1 MSDFDAVGGKEEL
14 LTQVPTPMHSGHIE
28 QGGVA
33 VAKENSELP
42 ASNNYNEETQSAP
55 FCSSPEG
62 SLHQLA
68 LDMLKYSSP
77 PGSASH
83 TKLKE
88 ILQAHSYF
96 YIELPHNIFTE
107 NQKNMAH
114 MLEGFGLSRL
124 ERRPPK
130 EWANYTLVETP
141 LDKGLCPIEEVDCKN
156 RSRILIQTEQYFKDK
171 VGKCHESSKCIVLE
185 FSDRNYRIAKER
197 GWGDSFAL
205 LPVMTQYPSRFASL
219 VPDNI
224 KPLRERLYDIV
235 FFVGVF
241 TSRRQAYT
249 NATEYLENHP
259 NRTVKITK
267 DKSIR
272 RQADAYKEAKV
283 CMVVHSYTD
292 DSGGEYHRL
301 SEFAPFGCI
310 PVMETF
316 GDTIGIDRYKEC
328 GRMVFASGPDLMEA
342 AANVTAK
349 IDQGWYEDYSHV
361 DWWKAGIQWE
371 TLLLSGL

>member
-1 MSDFDAVGGKEEL
+1 MGQRTVNALLAALALFSLTTLHSEMQMSDFDAVGGKEEL

-171 VGKCHESSKCIVLE
+171 
-185 FSDRNYRIAKER
+185 
-197 GWGDSFAL
+197 
-205 LPVMTQYPSRFASL
+205 
-219 VPDNI
+219 
-224 KPLRERLYDIV
+224 
-235 FFVGVF
+235 
-241 TSRRQAYT
+241 
-249 NATEYLENHP
+249 
-259 NRTVKITK
+259 
-267 DKSIR
+267 SIR